1 MIILLLL
8 FSMSNLSEIC
18 ILTILFIIIL
28 KVEPFYDRGQKA
40 VLSSY
45 GRSWI
50 TANLYPL
57 GIISRPVSYSYQ
69 QPRDLSRKEPGR
81 FKKIGRPE
89 ENPKSFATLQLLT
102 SMKVHVEYFE
112 IVYSFMAILTLYF
125 CEMKLSC
132 CLDV

>member
-1 MIILLLL
+1 MQFVTENQFCMIILLLL

-50 TANLYPL
+50 TANL
-57 GIISRPVSYSYQ
+57 
-69 QPRDLSRKEPGR
+69 
-81 FKKIGRPE
+81 
-89 ENPKSFATLQLLT
+89 
-102 SMKVHVEYFE
+102 
-112 IVYSFMAILTLYF
+112 
-125 CEMKLSC
+125 
-132 CLDV
+132 